1 MLAKIT
7 RGNQVTIPK
16 EIIEKAHLE
25 ESSPYVEVNYS
36 HGVIILKPVV
46 VEERVPPEQFE
57 KFQEWALKP
66 EKGDLRFESLEEGV
80 RHFKKR
86 LKKG

>member
-16 EIIEKAHLE
+16 EIVEKAHLE

-46 VEERVPPEQFE
+46 VEERIPPEQFE

-66 EKGDLRFESLEEGV
+66 EEGDLHFKSLEEGV

>member
-16 EIIEKAHLE
+16 EIVKKAHLE
-25 ESSPYVEVNYS
+25 ETSPYVEVNYS
-36 HGVIILKPVV
+36 HGAIVLKPVT
-46 VEERVPPEQFE
+46 VEERIAPEQFE
-57 KFQEWALKP
+57 KFQAWALRE
-66 EKGDLRFESLEEGV
+66 EKEDLRFKSLEEGI

-86 LKKG
+86 LKKR